1 MSGIIGGGYSKNQTG
16 MLGFSH
22 NDPSF
27 VAVHEGGITMHN
39 ETWHVF
45 GDTIKLNKG
54 GCYNATTY
62 KFQPTIPGYYYLH
75 CSLTID
81 DVGDGKSM
89 SAGIFKNASLS
100 GDEVSGTPVRA
111 RDMRVGSGS
120 GAKGINV
127 STVEY
132 ANGSS
137 DYFYFC
143 GYHANISPADRSF
156 ISNQYN
162 IALGYKV

>member
-1 MSGIIGGGYSKNQTG
+1 LSGIIGNVYSKNQTG

-27 VAVHEGGITMHN
+27 VAVQESGLTTHN
-39 ETWHVF
+39 NTWHVF

-62 KFQPTIPGYYYLH
+62 KFQPSIEGYYYLH
-75 CSLTID
+75 CSGTID
-81 DVGDGKSM
+81 DISDGGNI

-100 GDEVSGTPVRA
+100 GDEISGTPVRV
-111 RDMRVGSGS
+111 RDMRVGAAA
-120 GAKGINV
+120 GAKGCNV

-132 ANGSS
+132 ANGST
-137 DYFYFC
+137 DYFYF
-143 GYHANISPADRSF
+143 GIYQFDGTNRNF
-156 ISNQYN
+156 IPNQYN